1 MNLDNALVVEFLA
14 QHNPNLIK
22 QWHNHIGINALKQIA
37 EEYAPIPEVIEPKQP
52 KRPQVDE
59 RIVYAFLDMM
69 TARID
74 EPELLDARA
83 PAQFWERDAKI
94 VKAELFEEWR
104 ELKSHII
111 FDLKMANA
119 FNGVEVDA
127 PNYDDTG
134 LFLVGYDVEV
144 AK

>member
-1 MNLDNALVVEFLA
+1 MN
-14 QHNPNLIK
+14 
-22 QWHNHIGINALKQIA
+22 
-37 EEYAPIPEVIEPKQP
+37 QP
-52 KRPQVDE
+52 TPRPTVDE
-59 RIVYAFLDMM
+59 RIVYAFIHHM

-74 EPELLDARA
+74 EPDLFEPALTT
-83 PAQFWERDAKI
+83 AQFWNRPAKI

-127 PNYDDTG
+127 PDYDDTG

>member
-1 MNLDNALVVEFLA
+1 MT
-14 QHNPNLIK
+14 
-22 QWHNHIGINALKQIA
+22 
-37 EEYAPIPEVIEPKQP
+37 QP
-52 KRPQVDE
+52 TTPRQTVDE

-74 EPELLDARA
+74 EPDLFEPALTT
-83 PAQFWERDAKI
+83 AQFWERDAKT
-94 VKAELFEEWR
+94 VKAELFEAWR
-104 ELKSHII
+104 EFKSQII

-127 PNYDDTG
+127 PDYDDTG
-134 LFLVGYDVEV
+134 LYLVGYDVEV